1 RRPSHQRNLFDTID
15 SLVKSGKA
23 KPAFDWSM
31 ALDTVLLNEAKAR
44 RVDLKLVG
52 VVGIK
57 DDASTTLTPAP
68 VRPAIFGDIGEPGAF
83 DKLYDDDLV
92 HAEPPVRI
100 SLVENLSVPVVEA
113 ACLPTE
119 QILCLDSE
127 GEGSVGADILDD
139 VDNLSLADLEYL
151 TPGLAIPETPP
162 MMEVDEEE
170 PAISNAEPPA
180 PPVVVVCID
189 DDDDADADLLAFNLD
204 SEELFELSDNDVGKS
219 LVAEYDQ
226 AASLLSKPPRSI
238 GTPLARSSAV
248 QQELST
254 LQSSSP
260 LRPRKR
266 ASASAGP
273 SMIED
278 VDATPPLL
286 SSSPVQRQIGR
297 LVRGKP
303 AKKSA
308 SAGYPTSVVTPPR
321 DRQMLKKRKLRQ
333 PPTMRAP
340 NPFIDNEAGI
350 GDSDDDERGR
360 RTGTRLRQAAR
371 FSDDDEDGSEDLD
384 ENLSSFIVED
394 DHVEFETPVHHGHAP
409 DDLSPGQNDVTPR
422 RIGDYYRQ
430 SLAYETTPVSEIM
443 RRLAEREKQRRWV
456 SDTPTRNPQWEG
468 AGSLNLVTHGS
479 GQEGAADMLASDI
492 EDDVDAGSS
501 DFERAEDL
509 FTQAA

>member
-1 RRPSHQRNLFDTID
+1 RNLFDTID

-23 KPAFDWSM
+23 KPVFDWSM

-52 VVGIK
+52 IVGIK

-68 VRPAIFGDIGEPGAF
+68 VRPAIFSDIGEPGAF

-189 DDDDADADLLAFNLD
+189 DDDDIDADLLAFNLD
-204 SEELFELSDNDVGKS
+204 GEELFELSDD
-219 LVAEYDQ
+219 D
-226 AASLLSKPPRSI
+226 
-238 GTPLARSSAV
+238 
-248 QQELST
+248 
-254 LQSSSP
+254 
-260 LRPRKR
+260 R
-266 ASASAGP
+266 ASASACP

-286 SSSPVQRQIGR
+286 SSSPVQRHIGR

-308 SAGYPTSVVTPPR
+308 SAGYPTSVITPPR

-333 PPTMRAP
+333 PPTTRAP

-360 RTGTRLRQAAR
+360 RTGTGLRQAAR

-430 SLAYETTPVSEIM
+430 SLAYETTP
-443 RRLAEREKQRRWV
+443 
-456 SDTPTRNPQWEG
+456 
-468 AGSLNLVTHGS
+468 
-479 GQEGAADMLASDI
+479 
-492 EDDVDAGSS
+492 
-501 DFERAEDL
+501 
-509 FTQAA
+509 